1 MRRRYQLTACI
12 IIFLSMC
19 ILSSCGGSGGGD
31 ADSISPDPGVPAID
45 LSGTWAGI
53 WSGKDPVEG
62 DVYGHWQAEV
72 TQDSGEVTGSL
83 VLSGDVDCPDGLL
96 AGSVDGNDLFSGTLL
111 RSPCPQN
118 EWELSAVNLTDRSA
132 GGVWSQPGAGAS
144 GTFTGI
150 QIATPGGPYLAYFN
164 PPGGRA
170 GAIVTI
176 VGERFA
182 PLPTDNLLKFN
193 GSTAS
198 VSAVAGS
205 SKLVTAV
212 PSGASSGPVTL
223 ETDAGIAIGP
233 THFMTDVSSPT
244 SFISNEISLGR
255 MQDGIAVSP
264 NGRRIYVAANHQD
277 PLLGGLMLVDTA
289 SLEVLSETPV
299 SSSEGVTLQG
309 VAVSPDGRHVYVAC
323 DSFGVCVFDAIN
335 NTLITKIAVAA
346 GQPLKQNPQGVALS
360 PDGQLLYVADNRD
373 GGTVSIVSTS
383 SYQTVDNISLNAG
396 FTPQGVAANPDGQ
409 MAYFTFSSPVGQNGQ
424 VVFYDVTQKA
434 IDDSI
439 EVGDGPIGI
448 AVSPDGN
455 TLYVSNQ
462 QESTVDVIDTRSHVI
477 LRTIQVS
484 SGPVGVA
491 ISPDGEFVYVA
502 CRYSN
507 LVNIIAV
514 DSLQII
520 SSLSVYPE
528 PLLVAFTPDGKR
540 AYVTHA
546 SFSVSEEI
554 GGTLT
559 LSVAKGG
566 SGIGVVKSSPG
577 TIDCGSSCQET
588 FDSATTVTLT
598 AIPDSRS
605 YFAGWNGDQDCLDG
619 VVFMDSN
626 KYCVA
631 VFNTTATVTTGT
643 QVYGYAPGCFIATA
657 AYGSYLDPHVQVLRD
672 FRDQV
677 LLKNRVGQMFVDLYY
692 QYSPPLAAIISR
704 HQGLRAAARIVL
716 TPLVFSV
723 AYPSA
728 SVAAILILLGL
739 TGLRR
744 MRKRT
749 E

>member
-1 MRRRYQLTACI
+1 
-12 IIFLSMC
+12 
-19 ILSSCGGSGGGD
+19 
-31 ADSISPDPGVPAID
+31 
-45 LSGTWAGI
+45 
-53 WSGKDPVEG
+53 
-62 DVYGHWQAEV
+62 
-72 TQDSGEVTGSL
+72 
-83 VLSGDVDCPDGLL
+83 
-96 AGSVDGNDLFSGTLL
+96 
-111 RSPCPQN
+111 
-118 EWELSAVNLTDRSA
+118 
-132 GGVWSQPGAGAS
+132 
-144 GTFTGI
+144 
-150 QIATPGGPYLAYFN
+150 
-164 PPGGRA
+164 
-170 GAIVTI
+170 
-176 VGERFA
+176 
-182 PLPTDNLLKFN
+182 
-193 GSTAS
+193 
-198 VSAVAGS
+198 
-205 SKLVTAV
+205 
-212 PSGASSGPVTL
+212 
-223 ETDAGIAIGP
+223 
-233 THFMTDVSSPT
+233 
-244 SFISNEISLGR
+244 

-309 VAVSPDGRHVYVAC
+309 VAVSPNGRHVYVAC

-373 GGTVSIVSTS
+373 GGTVSIVNTS
-383 SYQTVDNISLNAG
+383 SYQTVNNISLNAG

-424 VVFYDVTQKA
+424 VIFYDVTQKA

-455 TLYVSNQ
+455 TLYVSNE

-491 ISPDGEFVYVA
+491 ISPDGEYVYVA

-514 DSLQII
+514 DSMQVV

-566 SGIGVVKSSPG
+566 SGIGVVRSSPG

-672 FRDQV
+672 FRDHV
-677 LLKNRVGQMFVDLYY
+677 LLKNPVGRMLVDLYY
-692 QYSPPLAAIISR
+692 EYSPPLAAIISR
-704 HQGLRAAARIVL
+704 HQGLRAAVRIIL

-744 MRKRT
+744 MRKRA